1 MPSKYPQYFI
11 DCPFAEDGDKTIP
24 PETSQTAGT
33 GRLSQQKGW
42 TEVNSMPIAEG
53 GIPPNRLDFN
63 GALYLLSQL
72 LYWIQQGGLFNYST
86 SFDYEVG
93 NEVLLGGVKY
103 RCIQANGPSSTTVSP
118 TAGNGAQY
126 WSNQDVGSV
135 RYDKSQSLS
144 PAEQQQARTNIGVL
158 ASDDANF
165 VRYDADQGLNP
176 TQQAQARENIGVPS
190 TAEVNNAIGEAV
202 ADVNSSF
209 VRAVGIGSS
218 VSVASGGSQISVI
231 VYLQAFVLLDN
242 NNPSVTYSVRLNG
255 SQIGTITLSF
265 QGRRTGG
272 AGFGRAETLSAQGYF
287 YSSRT
292 ITKGQTVQ
300 VVRTTSS
307 ASGIES
313 FSSEFAQVMVC

>member
-1 MPSKYPQYFI
+1 MSNYPQYFLA
-11 DCPFAEDGDKTIP
+11 CPIANEGDKTIP
-24 PETSQTAGT
+24 PETSQSAGT
-33 GRLSQQKGW
+33 GRLSQEKGW
-42 TEVNSMPIAEG
+42 TEVNAQPIAEG
-53 GIPPNRLDFN
+53 GIPPQREDFN
-63 GALYLLSQL
+63 GALFLLSQL

-103 RCIQANGPSSTTVSP
+103 RCIQANGPSTTAVSP
-118 TAGNGAQY
+118 TASNGSQY

>member
-1 MPSKYPQYFI
+1 MSNYPQYFLA
-11 DCPFAEDGDKTIP
+11 CPIANEGDKTIP
-24 PETSQTAGT
+24 PETSQSAGT
-33 GRLSQQKGW
+33 GRLSQEKGW
-42 TEVNSMPIAEG
+42 TDVNAQPIAEG
-53 GIPPNRLDFN
+53 GIPPQREDFN
-63 GALYLLSQL
+63 GALFLLSQL
-72 LYWIQQGGLFNYST
+72 LFWMQQGGLFNYST
-86 SFDYEVG
+86 LFDYEVG

-103 RCIQANGPSSTTVSP
+103 RCIKANGPSSTTVSP
-118 TAGNGAQY
+118 TASNGAQY

-135 RYDKSQSLS
+135 RYDKAQSLS
-144 PAEQQQARTNIGVL
+144 AGEKQQARNNIGVL
-158 ASDDANF
+158 ASDDATF
-165 VRYDADQGLNP
+165 VRYDAAQGLNP
-176 TQQAQARENIGVPS
+176 KQQAQARNNIGVPS
-190 TAEVNNAIGEAV
+190 ATEVDTKINNAV
-202 ADVNSSF
+202 RNVNSAF
-209 VRAVGIGSS
+209 VRAVAIGSS
-218 VSVASGGSQISVI
+218 VATTTGGSQISVI